1 MTNNKIIAVCNQ
13 KGGVTKTSSTV
24 NLGVGLAL
32 QGKKVPFCYTSKRRT
47 PQAGAAAILYS
58 SGSDLT
64 VIDPCEETHILY
76 RPTLMWVR
84 DDVLYTLSAS
94 IPSSLLN
101 PETFIAI
108 AESVG

>member
-1 MTNNKIIAVCNQ
+1 MTNNKIIAICNQ
-13 KGGVTKTSSTV
+13 KGGVTKTSTTV

-58 SGSDLT
+58 SGSDMTML
-64 VIDPCEETHILY
+64 DPCEETQILY
-76 RPTLMWVR
+76 RPTLMWVQ
-84 DDVLYTLSAS
+84 DDILYKLCAYL
-94 IPSSLLN
+94 PSSLLN
-101 PETFIAI
+101 FETFMAI